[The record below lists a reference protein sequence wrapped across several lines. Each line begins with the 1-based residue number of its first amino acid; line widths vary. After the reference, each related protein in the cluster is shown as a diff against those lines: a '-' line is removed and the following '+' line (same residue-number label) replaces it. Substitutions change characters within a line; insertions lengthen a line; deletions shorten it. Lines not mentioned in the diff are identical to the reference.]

1 MQRHLA
7 RGRALSGRTGC
18 GLCGISDLSAL
29 PQAEPA
35 PRLEPVA
42 LAAIH
47 VALGALEAAQ
57 PLNAQTRAVHA
68 AAFAN
73 LDGHIVAVRED
84 VGRHNALDKLIGA
97 LLRGGQDPA
106 DGFIVITSRC
116 SFEMVEKAA
125 RSGAHTLVAISAPT
139 SLAIE
144 RAQRYGL
151 TLVALARSD
160 SARIFNGSGKAM
172 TEVHETQLDKL
183 IRMANQIAVAFDGLP
198 EDQAVRDTAEHII
211 AFWTPKMR
219 RELGAYV
226 TADGARLVPRGIE
239 MTAITDDRPGA
250 TAPGLLDRER
260 IIARAGFNRWLV
272 PPAAL
277 AIHLCIG
284 MAYGFSVFWLPLS
297 RSIGIT
303 ASKTCADLN
312 LLTALFTTTCDWRV
326 LDVNVMYTL
335 FFVFLG
341 SAAAI
346 WGGWLERVGPRR
358 AGVYAAFCW
367 CG

>member
-1 MQRHLA
+1 MRDNRQMDDVPVARDVPTTIAVFASDERIPDTRAVPVEMPIEVVFAPVSFAVMMATPADLEDFALGFSFTEGIVDSAADVRGVRGLEAEGGMRLEISLVSDKMQRHLA

-35 PRLEPVA
+35 PRREPVA

-47 VALGALEAAQ
+47 AALGALEAAQ

-125 RSGAHTLVAISAPT
+125 RYGAHTLVAISAPT

-160 SARIFNGSGKAM
+160 SARIFNGS
-172 TEVHETQLDKL
+172 DL
-183 IRMANQIAVAFDGLP
+183 IFGGPSSV
-198 EDQAVRDTAEHII
+198 DQA
-211 AFWTPKMR
+211 
-219 RELGAYV
+219 
-226 TADGARLVPRGIE
+226 
-239 MTAITDDRPGA
+239 RP
-250 TAPGLLDRER
+250 
-260 IIARAGFNRWLV
+260 
-272 PPAAL
+272 
-277 AIHLCIG
+277 
-284 MAYGFSVFWLPLS
+284 
-297 RSIGIT
+297 
-303 ASKTCADLN
+303 
-312 LLTALFTTTCDWRV
+312 
-326 LDVNVMYTL
+326 
-335 FFVFLG
+335 
-341 SAAAI
+341 
-346 WGGWLERVGPRR
+346 
-358 AGVYAAFCW
+358 
-367 CG
+367 